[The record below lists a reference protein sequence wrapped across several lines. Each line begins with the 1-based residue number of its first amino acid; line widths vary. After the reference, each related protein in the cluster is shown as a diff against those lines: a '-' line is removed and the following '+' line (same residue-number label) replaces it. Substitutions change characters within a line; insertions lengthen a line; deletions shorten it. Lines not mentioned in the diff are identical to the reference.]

1 MKYVLSYYFKMKGR
15 HFYLYIQN
23 NIKYR
28 SDMTLFRKSYTL
40 YCICT
45 ETVWKLSIAE
55 FAK

>member
-23 NIKYR
+23 NIKYK